1 MKVFIALSYSCGVNS
16 ALYEIE
22 FGLNDIVDCEIV
34 KEPDEADVIIF
45 PGTCSCHEEKI
56 INVIRYISAILDRK
70 KEGAKTYL
78 TGCMARDFIENEML
92 NNVKSWLRKHIDVIV
107 PSNRIIDILKD
118 LCNDDEYEDVEVEPG
133 FSFYLEDRAHIYLSS
148 GCLRKCSFCK
158 TTFQNIPLVSM
169 NLNYI
174 KEYIDRIDDAGI
186 EILSFR
192 GMNICQVGLDTEGRC
207 LLPDVIEYVEKKN
220 NIKNV
225 RFIGFAYADAINN
238 DFKYVLR
245 ESKKVNYIVG
255 SLESGD
261 NRILGLMNKG
271 YKIEDFLDFVWF
283 INQEYKKYLDIN
295 IIAGFPTETLED
307 VKTTMRV
314 LKELKP
320 ILAMVTVCRYSD
332 STFVGSHSLEQLPK
346 EVIEEHAKVYAKFL
360 RHEKIPTKL
369 I

>member
-1 MKVFIALSYSCGVNS
+1 MKVFVALSYSCGVNS

-22 FGLNDIVDCEIV
+22 FGLHEIDGCEFV
-34 KEPDEADVIIF
+34 EKPEEADVIIF
-45 PGTCSCHEEKI
+45 PGTCACHEERI
-56 INVIRYISAILDRK
+56 LHVLNYIASILDRK

-78 TGCMARDFIENEML
+78 TGCMAREFIEDEKL
-92 NNVKSWLRKHIDVIV
+92 NNAKGWLKKNIDFIV
-107 PSNRIIDILKD
+107 PSNRIIDILND
-118 LCNDDEYEDVEVEPG
+118 LNNNDDKDFEVEPG
-133 FSFYLEDRAHIYLSS
+133 FSFCSEDEAYIYLSS
-148 GCLRKCSFCK
+148 GCTHKCSFCK

-169 NLNYI
+169 DFYYI
-174 KEYIDRIDDAGI
+174 KEYIDRIDEAGI
-186 EILSFR
+186 ADLSFR
-192 GMNICQVGLDTEGRC
+192 GMNICQLGLDNSGKY
-207 LLPDVIEYVEKKN
+207 LLPDVIEYVEKKE

-225 RFIGFAYADAINN
+225 SLVGFAYADAINN

-245 ESKKVNYIVG
+245 KSKKVNYIVG
-255 SLESGD
+255 SLESGV

-271 YKIEDFLDFVWF
+271 YRIEDFLDFVWF
-283 INQEYKKYLDIN
+283 INQEYEKMLDVN

-307 VKTTMRV
+307 VKTTMGV

-320 ILAMVTVCRYSD
+320 ILAMATVCRYSD
-332 STFVGSHSLEQLPK
+332 STFVASHSLEQLPK